1 MTRYIR
7 LAFKEDILEKL
18 DWMDQ
23 QTKKRAQLKLEKME
37 QSIAYS
43 DEFLNKDIV
52 DNLHRGLYLS
62 KLAMREK
69 LKYVQFLDIET
80 LLGKT

>member
-52 DNLHRGLYLS
+52 DNLHRGLYWS
-62 KLAMREK
+62 KLVMREK
-69 LKYVQFLDIET
+69 NLNDTSSFKILRPR
-80 LLGKT
+80 